1 MQGRGV
7 RHMSNTT
14 GSGTVRAAGMRT
26 ADPLIGNGA
35 RGRADQPARE
45 HNIQELVDFIESGIK
60 PADAPDRI
68 GIELEHT
75 VVREDGSPVSYA
87 EDHGIAWL
95 LGQLHETYPQGTF
108 DEEGDLLGV
117 ARSGE
122 AVTIEPAAQVELSA
136 GPFLSLCDAKRTFDN
151 FENLLAEKLSPQGMK
166 ALTVGY
172 HPTARAAE
180 LSLIP
185 KRRYRFMNMY
195 FNDRGPF
202 GMRMMR
208 GSASTQVSIDYHSV
222 EDCLRKLRLAG
233 AAGPLFALMC
243 DNSPVFEG
251 ERRTHKL
258 VRTRIWNECDP
269 DRCGIVPGSL
279 SPDFTLERYA
289 EYLLDTPAILV
300 PCRKEGCCYTE
311 RTFGDIYADLS
322 MTRAQVE
329 HMTSMFFTD
338 VRVKTYVE
346 IRPADAMPIP
356 YAIAYAALVKGL
368 LTTEKGLDE
377 MEALLGDVTESDVVA
392 AKDYLMARGYDAQ
405 VYGRGA
411 ADLCDRLMEIAAG
424 QLSEEELPFLQPLAN
439 LVERRTTLADI
450 AEEQLGR

>member
-1 MQGRGV
+1 
-7 RHMSNTT
+7 MSNTT

-75 VVREDGSPVSYA
+75 VVREDGSPVSYS
-87 EDHGIAWL
+87 EDYGIAWL

-117 ARSGE
+117 ARTGE

-136 GPFLSLCDAKRTFDN
+136 GPFLSLHEAKRTFDS
-151 FENLLAEKLSPQGMK
+151 FENLLEEKLSPQGMK

-195 FNDRGPF
+195 FNAF
-202 GMRMMR
+202 TFK
-208 GSASTQVSIDYHSV
+208 STFIILTFKIIT
-222 EDCLRKLRLAG
+222 CLMKTFNDFFIR
-233 AAGPLFALMC
+233 
-243 DNSPVFEG
+243 EG

-258 VRTRIWNECDP
+258 ARTRIWNECDP

-392 AKDYLMARGYDAQ
+392 AKEYLMARGYDAQ

-411 ADLCDRLMEIAAG
+411 ADLCDRLMENAAG
-424 QLSEEELPFLQPLAN
+424 QLSEEERPFLQPLAN
-439 LVERRTTLADI
+439 LVEQRTTLADI
-450 AEEQLGR
+450 AEAQLGS

>member
-1 MQGRGV
+1 M
-7 RHMSNTT
+7 NTT
-14 GSGTVRAAGMRT
+14 AKNADGAQASITRTEALTGRAARS
-26 ADPLIGNGA
+26 
-35 RGRADQPARE
+35 RADQPARPS
-45 HNIQELVDFIESGIK
+45 NIQELVAFIESGIK
-60 PADAPDRI
+60 PQGVPERI

-75 VVREDGSPVSYA
+75 VVRKDGSPVSYG
-87 EDHGIAWL
+87 EDRGIAWL
-95 LGQLHETYPQGTF
+95 LGQLQADFPRGTH

-117 ARSGE
+117 ARPGA

-136 GPFLSLCDAKRTFDN
+136 GPFAGLADAKRAFDD
-151 FENLLAEKLSPQGMK
+151 FEALLESHLAPQGMK

-180 LSLIP
+180 LTLIP

-195 FNDRGPF
+195 FNDRGPW

-208 GSASTQVSIDYHSV
+208 GSASTQVSIDFHSTA
-222 EDCLRKLRLAG
+222 DCLRKLRLAG

-243 DNSPVFEG
+243 DNSPVLEG
-251 ERRTHKL
+251 APRPHKL
-258 VRTRIWNECDP
+258 VRTKIWQECDP

-279 SPDFTLERYA
+279 DPDFTLERYA

-311 RTFGDIYADLS
+311 RTFGDIYADAP

-346 IRPADAMPIP
+346 IRPADALPIP
-356 YAIAYAALVKGL
+356 HAIAYAALAKGL
-368 LTTEKGLDE
+368 FTAAQGLD
-377 MEALLGDVTESDVVA
+377 ALDGLLEGVTEADVAA
-392 AKDYLMARGYDAQ
+392 AKDDLMARGYGAQ

-411 ADLCDRLMEIAAG
+411 AELCDALMGIAAAG
-424 QLSEEELPFLQPLAN
+424 LAPDEQPFLEPLAQ

-450 AEEQLGR
+450 AEQQLRR